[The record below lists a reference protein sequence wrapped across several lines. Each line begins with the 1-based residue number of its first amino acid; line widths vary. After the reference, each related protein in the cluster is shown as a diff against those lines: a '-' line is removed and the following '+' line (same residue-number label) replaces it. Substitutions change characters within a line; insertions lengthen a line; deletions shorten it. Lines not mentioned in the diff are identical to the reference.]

1 MPLLVTD
8 ISFRRAPPHLAA
20 TGLVG
25 FVTLAIDETVV
36 LRDVAVRRTRA
47 GHYGLSFAVR
57 PPRAL
62 PLRGA
67 NPGRNGLACRHWP
80 AQRCRPPQGPALA
93 LRVGASVLG
102 RSVELPRGRDAR
114 VLALLERIASGVEG
128 LRDELRGVAAL
139 ATLAQDARSAPNGAE
154 HDSRVRRRRARRW
167 LHARAQGAPRASC

>member
-36 LRDVAVRRTRA
+36 LRDVALRRTRA

-62 PLRGA
+62 PLRGTNA
-67 NPGRNGLACRHWP
+67 RSGGTDSRAGTAPRSGLDRRKDP
-80 AQRCRPPQGPALA
+80 RSRYALA
-93 LRVGASVLG
+93 RPFSAECHAEIERQVVAQLRERG
-102 RSVELPRGRDAR
+102 ELP
-114 VLALLERIASGVEG
+114 
-128 LRDELRGVAAL
+128 
-139 ATLAQDARSAPNGAE
+139 
-154 HDSRVRRRRARRW
+154 
-167 LHARAQGAPRASC
+167 

>member
-36 LRDVAVRRTRA
+36 LRDVALRRTRA

-67 NPGRNGLACRHWP
+67 NPKGGTDSRAGT
-80 AQRCRPPQGPALA
+80 GPRSGTDRRKDPRSRYALA
-93 LRVGASVLG
+93 RPFSAECHVEIERQVVAQLRERG
-102 RSVELPRGRDAR
+102 ELP
-114 VLALLERIASGVEG
+114 
-128 LRDELRGVAAL
+128 
-139 ATLAQDARSAPNGAE
+139 
-154 HDSRVRRRRARRW
+154 
-167 LHARAQGAPRASC
+167 

>member
-36 LRDVAVRRTRA
+36 LRDVALRRTRA

-67 NPGRNGLACRHWP
+67 NARGGAVGLSGAHHGTSNSDRRKDP
-80 AQRCRPPQGPALA
+80 RSRYALA
-93 LRVGASVLG
+93 RPFSAECH
-102 RSVELPRGRDAR
+102 VEIERQ
-114 VLALLERIASGVEG
+114 VVTQLLERGEI
-128 LRDELRGVAAL
+128 
-139 ATLAQDARSAPNGAE
+139 P
-154 HDSRVRRRRARRW
+154 
-167 LHARAQGAPRASC
+167 